1 MTKIKDALIGRTING
16 EKFYL
21 TIELKDHAREKV
33 TTSHESVTG
42 YRSMSFTG
50 TLISKYGSIIHER
63 GWLSG
68 GQNSH
73 YLLEITDP
81 AKGFTLADIKRIH
94 QLWQELHLNDLNSH
108 CVHQDKA
115 VKWDQVEACPVTGY
129 RAGSAWLL
137 NPLNEDLLNETFDLV
152 FRNSKAVA

>member
-1 MTKIKDALIGRTING
+1 MTKIKNTLIGRNKAG
-16 EKFYL
+16 DKFYL
-21 TIELKDHAREKV
+21 TIELKDHAREAV

-50 TLISKYGSIIHER
+50 TLISKYGSLVYER

-81 AKGFTLADIKRIH
+81 AKGFTLKGIKRIYD
-94 QLWQELHLNDLNSH
+94 LWQELHLNDLESH
-108 CVHQDKA
+108 CAHQDKA
-115 VKWDQVEACPVTGY
+115 IKWDQVEPCPITGY

-137 NPLNEDLLNETFDLV
+137 SPLSDELVNETFDLV